1 MTFSIDQFKSALA
14 LGGARPSLF
23 EVQISFNSGSGLIS
37 SGLAKTPFMIR
48 AAGIPAS
55 TTNSFPVPYF
65 GRQIKFAGDRVFDDW
80 SVAVINDEDFAVRTA
95 FEEWS
100 TLINSHEENISALRP
115 GLGTPG
121 TSSTGYKS
129 NAVVKQYSKLGG
141 NPIAAYQFIGL
152 FPNNISDIPLAWN
165 STDEIEEFSVQFS
178 YDYWERLSTV

>member
-1 MTFSIDQFKSALA
+1 MTFSIDQFKSAFA

-23 EVQISFNSGSGLIS
+23 EVQITFNSGNGLITN
-37 SGLAKTPFMIR
+37 GLAKTPFMIR

-80 SVAVINDEDFAVRTA
+80 NVAVINDEDFAVRSA

-100 TLINSHEENISALRP
+100 NLINSHEANLATLRP

-121 TSSTGYKS
+121 SSSTGYKA
-129 NAVVKQYSKLGG
+129 NATVKQFSKLGG
-141 NPIAAYQFIGL
+141 SPIAAYQFIGL
-152 FPNNISDIPLAWN
+152 FPGNISDIPLAWN
-165 STDEIEEFSVQFS
+165 ATDEIEEFTVQFS
-178 YDYWERLSTV
+178 YDYWEKIITV